1 MNKTVSTL
9 VTQLAQK
16 FDPLENSSVCVSAFI
31 VIPTDA
37 RGPELRERPFH
48 LKKKN
53 KMNDDF
59 VL

>member
-37 RGPELRERPFH
+37 RGPELRERN
-48 LKKKN
+48 LSILKN
-53 KMNDDF
+53 KIK
-59 VL
+59 